1 MGEAFKESKLPAQ
14 AQTLE
19 RKTMHRKKLIR
30 TVSIVSAVCLILA
43 TGVLAAVLGD
53 LINGHETYLGAGMEL
68 SKGVYWTGSDY
79 QTENYIEYS
88 PASSVYPV
96 VVDGSKLCNYGNFS
110 SMAALLEKE
119 GKHVIAGMNGDYYV
133 VATNEPLGLVVL
145 NGELWSTDA
154 DHWAIGFMADGSA
167 IFGKP
172 VVNVGV
178 DIGGTNYGF
187 DSVNKTRRDGGA
199 AVYTD
204 DYASATKNTGDGTD
218 IICSVSGPLNMNCEL
233 TLTVEQII
241 TTGGAVSIPAGKVVL
256 SVSANATEALKSAV
270 ASLTVGGTATLKIS
284 SPSEWANVSYAIGS
298 LYKLV
303 TNGAVDSSVPTGS
316 EIAPRSAVGKKAD
329 GSLVFYTTDGRK
341 SGYSVGITIN
351 KLAQRMLELGC
362 VEASIMDGGGS
373 TSLNAIYLGDNSASQ
388 INSPS
393 DGYQRS
399 VSSYIMLVT
408 NAKPTGT
415 ATRLALY
422 PLSTNILVGATS
434 AFELKAADENG
445 YSISPGKYVSL
456 TVNGGVGTI
465 SPDGTFMANTAGSG
479 NVTAA
484 SDGLIGASVQVNV
497 VTTPDSITVKK
508 EGSSSTLG
516 SLAVA
521 TESTTSLT
529 ATAMKNHVSLISQD
543 KCYTWIADGGIG
555 TITADGTFT
564 AGTHNAVGTI
574 TVKAGDKSVSIS
586 VTVTN
591 PDKFDD
597 VKKTDWFYGAVKY
610 VGDGGIMTGTALRI
624 FSPNDDMTRAMVVT
638 VLYRIEGSPALTPEM
653 TGFSDV
659 PTNEWYSQAIYWA
672 SQKGIVQG
680 FNGKFDPDGKITR
693 EQIATILYR
702 YSSSPAT
709 SGTLDQ
715 FTDASTA
722 SSWAKDAMC
731 WAVEKKLI
739 NGVDSETQLSP
750 QSNASRAQVA
760 TILYR
765 MAQ

>member
-1 MGEAFKESKLPAQ
+1 MY
-14 AQTLE
+14 
-19 RKTMHRKKLIR
+19 RKKLIR
-30 TVSIVSAVCLILA
+30 TVSIASAVCLILG

-79 QTENYIEYS
+79 QTENYIEYT
-88 PASSVYPV
+88 PGSSVYPA

-133 VATNEPLGLVVL
+133 VATNEPLGLVVV

-154 DHWAIGFMADGSA
+154 DHWAIGFKADGNA
-167 IFGKP
+167 VFGKP
-172 VVNVGV
+172 VVSVGV
-178 DIGGTNYGF
+178 NIGGTDYGF

-204 DYASATKNTGDGTD
+204 DYAPATKNAGEGAD
-218 IICSVSGPLNMNCEL
+218 IICSVSGPLSMNCEL
-233 TLTVEQII
+233 TLTVEEVI
-241 TTGGAVSIPAGKVVL
+241 TLGGAVNIPAGKVVL
-256 SVSANATEALKSAV
+256 SVSSNASEGLKAAI
-270 ASLTVGGTATLKIS
+270 ASLAAGSTATLKIS

-303 TNGAVDSSVPTGS
+303 TNGAIDSSIPSGS
-316 EIAPRSAVGKKAD
+316 DIAPRSAVGKKAD

-341 SGYSVGITIN
+341 SGYSVGITMN

-373 TSLNAIYLGDNSASQ
+373 TSMNAIYLGDSSASQ

-393 DGYQRS
+393 DGVQRS
-399 VSSYIMLVT
+399 VSNYIMLVT

-422 PLSTNILVGATS
+422 PLSTNILAGATTS
-434 AFELKAADENG
+434 FALKAADDNG
-445 YSISPGKYVSL
+445 YSAKLDKYVSL
-456 TVNGGVGTI
+456 AVSSGLGTI
-465 SPDGTFMANTAGSG
+465 TSDGAYTAQGAGSG
-479 NVTAA
+479 SVTAA

-497 VTTPDSITVKK
+497 VATPDIITVKNESK
-508 EGSSSTLG
+508 SSAIS
-516 SLAVA
+516 SLSVS

-529 ATAMKNHVSLISQD
+529 ATAMNNHVSIISQD
-543 KCYTWIADGGIG
+543 KCYTWSADGGIG

-564 AGTHNAVGTI
+564 AGTQNASGNI
-574 TVKAGDKSVSIS
+574 TVKAGDKSVSIP

-610 VGDGGIMTGTALRI
+610 VGDGGIMTGTGNRI
-624 FSPNDDMTRAMVVT
+624 FSPEANMTRAMVVT
-638 VLYRIEGSPALTPEM
+638 VLYRIEGSPAPTSEM

-659 PTNEWYSQAIYWA
+659 PTDQWYSQAIYWA
-672 SQKGIVQG
+672 NQKGIVQG
-680 FNGKFDPDGKITR
+680 FNGKFDPEGQITR
-693 EQIATILYR
+693 EQLATILYR
-702 YSSSPAT
+702 YSGSPIT
-709 SGTLDQ
+709 SGTLGQ
-715 FTDASTA
+715 FTDASSA
-722 SSWAKDAMC
+722 SPWANDALC
-731 WAVEKKLI
+731 WAAERKLI

-750 QSNASRAQVA
+750 QSTASRSQVA
-760 TILYR
+760 TILFR

>member
-1 MGEAFKESKLPAQ
+1 
-14 AQTLE
+14 
-19 RKTMHRKKLIR
+19 MHRKKSIR
-30 TVSIVSAVCLILA
+30 TIAIAWACCLILA

-110 SMAALLEKE
+110 SMASLLEKE

-133 VATNEPLGLVVL
+133 VATSEPLGLVVL

-154 DHWAIGFMADGSA
+154 DHWAVGFMADGSA

-172 VVNVGV
+172 DLSVGV
-178 DIGGTNYGF
+178 NIGGTDYGF

-204 DYASATKNTGDGTD
+204 DYATATKNTGEGAD
-218 IICSVSGPLNMNCEL
+218 IICSVSGPLGMNCEL
-233 TLTVEQII
+233 PLTVEQII

-256 SVSANATEALKSAV
+256 SVSAKASEELKAAI
-270 ASLTVGGTATLKIS
+270 ASLAVGSTTTLKIS
-284 SPSEWANVSYAIGS
+284 SPSEWANVTYAIGS

-303 TNGAVDSSVPTGS
+303 TNGVVESNLPAGA
-316 EIAPRSAVGKKAD
+316 EPRSAVGKKAD
-329 GSLVFYTTDGRK
+329 GSLVFYTIDGRQ
-341 SGYSVGITIN
+341 SGYSVGITVT

-362 VEASIMDGGGS
+362 VEATIMDGGGS
-373 TSLNAIYLGDNSASQ
+373 TSMNAIYLGDSSASQ

-393 DGYQRS
+393 DGKQRS
-399 VSSYIMLVT
+399 VSNYIMLVT

-415 ATRLALY
+415 PTRLALY
-422 PLSTNILVGATS
+422 PLSTNILAGASTS
-434 AFELKAADENG
+434 FELKAADDNG
-445 YSISPGKYVSL
+445 YSAKLDKSVSL
-456 TVNGGVGTI
+456 AVSSGLGTI
-465 SPDGTFMANTAGSG
+465 TPGGAYTAQGSG
-479 NVTAA
+479 SGSVTAA
-484 SDGLIGASVQVNV
+484 ADGLVGASVQVNV
-497 VTTPDSITVKK
+497 VTTPDSITVKNESK
-508 EGSSSTLG
+508 GSAISSL
-516 SLAVA
+516 SVS

-529 ATAMKNHVSLISQD
+529 AVAMKNHVKLISQD
-543 KCYTWIADGGIG
+543 TCYTWTVDGGIG

-564 AGTHNAVGTI
+564 AGTQNASGNI
-574 TVKAGDKSVSIS
+574 TVRAGDKSVSIPI
-586 VTVTN
+586 TVIN

-597 VKKTDWFYGAVKY
+597 VIKTDWFYSAVKY
-610 VGDGGIMTGTALRI
+610 VGDGGIMTGTGNRI
-624 FSPNDDMTRAMVVT
+624 FSPNDNMTRAMVVT
-638 VLYRIEGSPALTPEM
+638 VLYRIDGSPALTSEM
-653 TGFSDV
+653 TGFTDV
-659 PTNEWYSQAIYWA
+659 PTDQWFSKAIYWA

-680 FNGKFDPDGKITR
+680 YNGKFEPEAQISR
-693 EQIATILYR
+693 EQLAAILYR
-702 YSSSPAT
+702 YSSSPPT
-709 SGTLDQ
+709 SGTLEK
-715 FTDASTA
+715 FTDASMA
-722 SSWAKDAMC
+722 SSWAQDALC
-731 WAVEKKLI
+731 WAVERKLI

-750 QSNASRAQVA
+750 QSTAPRAQVA